1 MGVGGWVEV
10 RSGMLVVRGPG
21 FRVRA
26 SGSGFWEGF
35 WKGLSERFRDG
46 VWNGFGFRVYAMSK
60 KLSVKLPIDFSA
72 ITVEGSSLR
81 V

>member
-1 MGVGGWVEV
+1 MFVI
-10 RSGMLVVRGPG
+10 RGPG

-35 WKGLSERFRDG
+35 WEGLSERFRDG
-46 VWNGFGFRVYAMSK
+46 VWNGFGFRVCAMSK
-60 KLSVKLPIDFSA
+60 KLCVKSPKNFSA
-72 ITVEGSSLR
+72 ITVEGLGLR